1 MIEEEKQR
9 KDLEKQKQFA
19 TIEKCERIKEYA
31 SKVQEEHAPRI
42 KTK

>member
-9 KDLEKQKQFA
+9 KDLDKQKQFA
-19 TIEKCERIKEYA
+19 TIEKCERIREYA
-31 SKVQEEHAPRI
+31 NKVHEEHAPRI